1 MDFSSRLF
9 FILPETIFMPP
20 LKIGFHDFLNAQPV
34 LVPLRNAA
42 DSLGFD
48 LILDT
53 PAALAQRLQTG
64 ELDLAMIPSIEF
76 LREEYRLLPGVSIS
90 SRGPVGTVLLVSRKP
105 LERIQTLALDK
116 RSRTSAAL
124 LRILSSKVLPDD
136 IEYSTADP
144 DPKAMLETHDAA
156 LIIGDQ
162 ALQME
167 RRPEWV
173 VHDLS
178 QIWFEQ
184 TGKTFVHAVVAVR
197 PEVELQGEVVEA
209 IQKAKVKGFAELEAI
224 VKSQSAKT
232 GIAEERCRDYLE
244 HKIIYDLGEREL
256 DGLSHFQDLCLQH
269 SLLDRKRPLAGEA
282 TG

>member
-1 MDFSSRLF
+1 
-9 FILPETIFMPP
+9 MPP

-42 DSLGFD
+42 DSLGID

-53 PAALAQRLQTG
+53 PAALAQRLQAG
-64 ELDLAMIPSIEF
+64 EMDLAMIPSIEF

-105 LERIQTLALDK
+105 LDRIQTLALDK

-144 DPKAMLETHDAA
+144 DLKAMLETHDAA

-269 SLLDRKRPLAGEA
+269 GLLDRKRPLAGEA